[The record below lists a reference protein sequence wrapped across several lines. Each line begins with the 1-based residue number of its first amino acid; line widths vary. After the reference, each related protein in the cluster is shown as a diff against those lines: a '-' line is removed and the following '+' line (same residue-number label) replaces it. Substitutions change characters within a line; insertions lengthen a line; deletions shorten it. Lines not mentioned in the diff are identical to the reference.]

1 MVDAA
6 SSLLPFPVPVN
17 HLGMYRTSQLEPVEY
32 YNNLSD
38 DKTDGPVDLAIV
50 VDPIIATG
58 VTCLGA
64 IESLLQYGAKKIVVL
79 SVLCAETGMAR
90 VATHYPDVDF
100 WVGGCDPGTD
110 DKGWIRPGMGDVGDR
125 LFQTVGKLN

>member
-1 MVDAA
+1 MVDAVL
-6 SSLLPFPVPVN
+6 SLLPSSVPVN
-17 HLGMYRTSQLEPVEY
+17 HLGMYRNKQLEPVEY

-38 DKTDGPVDLAIV
+38 DKADGPVDLAIV

-64 IESLLQYGAKKIVVL
+64 IESLLQYGARRIVVL

-90 VATHYPDVDF
+90 VAGHYRDVEF
-100 WVGGCDPGTD
+100 WVGGCDPKTD

-125 LFQTVGKLN
+125 LFQTVGKLK